1 MADEEGFYFEV
12 EFLSF
17 LQKWIK
23 TEILFEN
30 FDSKASQGHAEVLDQ
45 SIGLLHPTSHCYNLD
60 TRDMENT
67 VTSFQGHFVPS
78 HFSSSVGHL
87 VPNKRHF
94 VPKVNKAIKLFSQW
108 IFPKIRS

>member
-30 FDSKASQGHAEVLDQ
+30 FDSEAAQGHAEVFDQ
-45 SIGLLHPTSHCYNLD
+45 SIGLLHPVSHCYDHGKFDKFKFGLI
-60 TRDMENT
+60 TVT
-67 VTSFQGHFVPS
+67 LFPVTSVHLLATSFHQLVTSFQ
-78 HFSSSVGHL
+78 
-87 VPNKRHF
+87 R
-94 VPKVNKAIKLFSQW
+94 KATLFQ
-108 IFPKIRS
+108 R